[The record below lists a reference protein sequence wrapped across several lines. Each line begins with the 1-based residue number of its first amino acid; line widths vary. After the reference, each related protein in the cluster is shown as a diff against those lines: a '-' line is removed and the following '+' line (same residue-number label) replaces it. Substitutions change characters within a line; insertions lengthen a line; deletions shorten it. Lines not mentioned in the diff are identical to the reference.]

1 MKLAAALLTLVTT
14 LVLPCTIAQDNDAA
28 KLQGTWV
35 LASVE
40 IEGKEVPL
48 DNLHE
53 SRLVIKDDNYS
64 FSLKDLRLEFQYK
77 LDATASPKAID
88 LKVTQGSETGMV
100 YHGIYTLEEGRY
112 KICRNTKPQQPRP
125 TTFATEPDS
134 GLMMVVWK
142 RE

>member
-1 MKLAAALLTLVTT
+1 MLVTT
-14 LVLPCTIAQDNDAA
+14 LVLPGSIAQDNDTA

-48 DNLHE
+48 ANLHE
-53 SRLVIKDDNYS
+53 SRLVIKGDDYS
-64 FSLKDLRLEFQYK
+64 FSLRDLRLEFQYK

-88 LKVTQGSETGMV
+88 LKVAQGSETGQV

-112 KICRNTKPQQPRP
+112 KICRHTKPEQSRP
-125 TTFATEPDS
+125 TIFATEPDS
-134 GLMMVVWK
+134 GLMMVVWI
-142 RE
+142 REKP